1 MSSRRKTPERELL
14 KALLQRKMEYERFF
28 ASRQNSEELDHK
40 AEQAYAGLIKTI
52 YELMKKTDD
61 TQKKD
66 LKKEASRIIQEEYGI
81 RFE

>member
-1 MSSRRKTPERELL
+1 MSYRRKTPERELL
-14 KALLQRKMEYERFF
+14 KALLQRKAEYERFF

-61 TQKKD
+61 TQKRD
-66 LKKEASRIIQEEYGI
+66 IKKELSRIIEEEYGV
-81 RFE
+81 RSE